1 MIDLIHTDPVLRA
14 ETVDLLME
22 CGAAIKA
29 QHLSPFILVSLV
41 CVYTIGVGD
50 ALSQNPWL
58 LR

>member
-29 QHLSPFILVSLV
+29 QHLSPFITCVSGL
-41 CVYTIGVGD
+41 CIHY
-50 ALSQNPWL
+50 
-58 LR
+58 RCR